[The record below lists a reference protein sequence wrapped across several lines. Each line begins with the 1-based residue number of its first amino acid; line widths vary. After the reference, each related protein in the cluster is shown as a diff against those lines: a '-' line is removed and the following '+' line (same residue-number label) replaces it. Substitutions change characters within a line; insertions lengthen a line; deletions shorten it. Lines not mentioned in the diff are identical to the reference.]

1 MSKKV
6 IGKKPYIIAGP
17 CSIETYDQAFL
28 IAESV
33 KNHIDLFRAGIWKPR
48 TSPNSFEGV
57 GQKGLGWLRA
67 IKKHVGLRVATEVVT
82 AQHVDLCLKN
92 EIDCLWIGAR
102 TTVNPYYVQE
112 IAEALKGVN
121 IQILIKNPIHPELN
135 LWIGAIE
142 RIRKSGINNIA
153 AVHRGFYS
161 YSKNEYRNNPKWE
174 IPIKLKKEIK
184 DISIICDPSHI
195 SGRADLI
202 DEISQT
208 AMDLDFNGLMI
219 ETHNKPDTALSDGN
233 QQITPKKLKQ
243 LINNL
248 TLRNQNISDINYK
261 KKLVSFRKKID
272 LYDKKIIEL
281 LYERKRIVQEIAK
294 FKNTN
299 KLTALQIDRWIEIL
313 KTRKERANNIG
324 LDNNMIVEIFELIH
338 KYSIFTQT
346 NIMREE

>member
-1 MSKKV
+1 MENSKEMSNWLHDFGLDHPLV
-6 IGKKPYIIAGP
+6 IAGP
-17 CSIETYDQAFL
+17 CSAETEDQVL
-28 IAESV
+28 KIAHELKDTDV
-33 KNHIDLFRAGIWKPR
+33 TVYRAGIWKPR
-48 TSPNSFEGV
+48 TNPNSFEGV

-92 EIDCLWIGAR
+92 EIECLWIGAR

-219 ETHNKPDTALSDGN
+219 EPHNKPDTALSDGN

-243 LINNL
+243 
-248 TLRNQNISDINYK
+248 
-261 KKLVSFRKKID
+261 
-272 LYDKKIIEL
+272 
-281 LYERKRIVQEIAK
+281 
-294 FKNTN
+294 
-299 KLTALQIDRWIEIL
+299 
-313 KTRKERANNIG
+313 
-324 LDNNMIVEIFELIH
+324 
-338 KYSIFTQT
+338 YSASNFS
-346 NIMREE
+346 